1 MKNIRRRI
9 WAVLLSLAL
18 VLGVSGWHF
27 WHSIQGE
34 LLRLALPEV
43 APPPEGTIRFAVI
56 GDYGSGSHHQR
67 DVAQMIESWK
77 PDFIATVG
85 DNNYPIG
92 GAETIDRNIG
102 RFFHAYISPYRGSYG
117 AGATANRF
125 FPIIGHRD
133 WDSPSGLQPYLDYFT
148 LPGNERYYDFVWGP
162 VHFFMLDTDD
172 REPDGADAASI
183 QARWLERRLAESRA
197 PWKLVLAHHAP
208 YTSHAVPDIER
219 MRWPFKAWG
228 ADAVLSGFYHVYE
241 RLLVDGLPYFVN
253 GAGGL
258 WVSLFGEIDPNSLV
272 RYREDFGAMLVDA
285 SESHIVF
292 RFVNRSGRIIDECA
306 LVKPPGRGVPSPSC
320 QARGAAGLSRANE
333 SATIALAPGLRRVPR
348 EAGSTRTLQLLT

>member
-1 MKNIRRRI
+1 MKNIRSKQ
-9 WAVLLSLAL
+9 WLALLVVAL
-18 VLGVSGWHF
+18 VLGASGWF
-27 WHSIQGE
+27 FRDSIEGA
-34 LLRLALPEV
+34 LHRLALPEV
-43 APPPEGTIRFAVI
+43 APPPKGTIRFAVI
-56 GDYGSGSHHQR
+56 GDYGSGSHHER

-77 PDFIATVG
+77 PDFIATLG
-85 DNNYPIG
+85 DNNYPTG
-92 GAETIDRNIG
+92 EAETIDRNIG
-102 RFFHAYISPYRGSYG
+102 RFFHAYMSPYKGAYG
-117 AGATANRF
+117 TGATVNRF

-133 WDSPSGLQPYLDYFT
+133 WDSKSGLQPYLDYFT

-172 REPDGADAASI
+172 REPDGADTASI
-183 QARWLERRLAESRA
+183 QARWLQRGLGESRA
-197 PWKLVLAHHAP
+197 HWKLVFAHHAP
-208 YTSHAVPDIER
+208 YTSHTVPDIER

-285 SESHIVF
+285 SETRVTF
-292 RFVNRSGRIIDECA
+292 RFVSRRGRIIDECT
-306 LVKPPGRGVPSPSC
+306 LVKPPAKEALPPSC
-320 QARGAAGLSRANE
+320 HARASRRPE
-333 SATIALAPGLRRVPR
+333 G
-348 EAGSTRTLQLLT
+348 